1 MKAQCQVVLHFVTED
16 QTVIHPEGIELSR
29 TELDYNLAYRFS
41 GDTKSELL
49 EKIGFGERDTLT
61 AAVLPDLEVQDVH
74 EPYNRSVLWESSD
87 PEALSVE
94 NGKLTVKED
103 AAWIQE
109 IMKQAPY
116 QGQREVFVT
125 ARTEDGGKA
134 GSCKITLNF
143 AAHALE
149 ADRQTESF
157 EIALKKTGRRS
168 SPTYAWSGGEGKQF
182 SAIRYPEQAAVNR
195 NWTSSDSSVLTVSE
209 EGFVAPV
216 ILDGEGNIAP
226 QWLQNAAAARR
237 VPKSRR

>member
-1 MKAQCQVVLHFVTED
+1 M
-16 QTVIHPEGIELSR
+16 
-29 TELDYNLAYRFS
+29 
-41 GDTKSELL
+41 
-49 EKIGFGERDTLT
+49 
-61 AAVLPDLEVQDVH
+61 EVQDVH

-87 PEALSVE
+87 TEALSVE

-168 SPTYAWSGGEGKQF
+168 SPTYAWSGWEGKQF

-195 NWTSSDSSVLTVSE
+195 NWTSSDSSVLTGSE

-216 ILDGEGNIAP
+216 ILD
-226 QWLQNAAAARR
+226 
-237 VPKSRR
+237 